1 MSADGMNALEQTN
14 AASPPLEGAAPYR
27 GLSPLSRSAVTS
39 NRIRTWIAL
48 AALAFYAVFVFR
60 TSFTVG
66 GTRYFVLFEDAMIS
80 MRYARHLAEGHGLV
94 WNIGEAPIEGF
105 TNLLWVL
112 WMSVAHTLGLSESKI
127 SLFVMLSGIAILLAT
142 GLVTA
147 KIARKVSAS
156 PWVPVGV
163 LAATLF
169 DYPLVFW
176 TLRGMEVG
184 ALALA
189 VYTLL
194 WLALENE
201 EEFSVPRTVAMGALT
216 SMALLIRSDSVV
228 PVGLISLYGF
238 LTCSRRWL
246 FAAIVGAF
254 AGGAVGGQT
263 MFRRAYFHES
273 LPNTYF
279 LKLYKISTLA
289 RIKRGGFVAL
299 EVLALHLAVPISIV
313 LASLPGVKPSAAW
326 VKAVWSDRA
335 SRRLVLLGMIFTA
348 QVAYATYVGGDAWEW
363 MLYANRYVCVGMPAL
378 IVLVAVLMQRAV
390 ASRPEEGAAPSAL
403 LVSEPSAAPEGSPSA
418 ADASSAALVRAAFA
432 ERFAYCL
439 VACGLLLVALNLLAK
454 QFPEQGI
461 AATIVFSKTPFAA
474 GGAMVLAG
482 LLLRMK
488 DARTGFLEGLAAL
501 ERRLGS
507 QRTVAATAL
516 ILAAIVWL
524 PSHLLPLGRWA
535 AQNAA
540 QYQDEARYTRLGLL
554 IRASTPP
561 DFRIAVAAA
570 GATPYFAER
579 PTEDLLGKNDRHVAK
594 LPPRGVFSPG
604 HDKWDYGYSLGE
616 RGAQLVVEAVD
627 VDEADE
633 RYLKGLGFEELENG
647 MRLRRDASVAR
658 RDLLGTEMVD
668 GTTLAA
674 ALGELGKTL
683 PAAIGMMDF
692 IIVLA
697 FGLVVLGAMRK
708 IGKDGES
715 YADLSPEPPAP
726 PRELDEGQRAAL
738 AGADARAIPTLDG
751 MRGIAVVLVL
761 LFHFAW
767 TFPGDDPTKAV
778 GFVDKL
784 AVQLHA
790 FMWSGWTG
798 VDLFFVLSGYLITRG
813 LVSDSKKPLGTR
825 MKMFWMRRVLRIFP
839 LYYAVV
845 IAGSVATLAFGAQW
859 VPGLPYWLYMQN
871 YTLAFDHEVMRWT
884 AHFWSLAIEEQF
896 YFIWPIV
903 ALTVSRRRLIPLI
916 LSLVVLTVGLRAGLT
931 FKGQDLGLFQRWFAS
946 EPLGLE
952 HGIAKFVYRAT
963 FTRADGLL
971 LGAFVAVTQRE
982 VAHPVAQI
990 WRRLR
995 RPIFVGTAVVLLGL
1009 YVWATGL
1016 NDYDRRVIGVG
1027 YVTLAL
1033 FFASA
1038 VSLCADHVIGER
1050 TRRLLSW
1057 GPIVSCGKV
1066 SYGMYIFHWPL
1077 VVLGVPYLMKWQ
1089 EGQSTLTQMLVS
1101 GGFVVGGIAFIW
1113 VLASLSFKFVESPF
1127 LRLKGKFHD

>member
-1 MSADGMNALEQTN
+1 MSADGMGAMGEADPTTES
-14 AASPPLEGAAPYR
+14 AAPGPGGASPYR
-27 GLSPLSRSAVTS
+27 GDRSSGRGGATS
-39 NRIRTWIAL
+39 HRARTWIAL
-48 AALAFYAVFVFR
+48 TALAFYALFVFR
-60 TSFTVG
+60 TSFTIG

-80 MRYARHLAEGHGLV
+80 MRYARHLADGHGLV
-94 WNIGEAPIEGF
+94 WNIGEPPIEGF

-112 WMSVAHTLGLSESKI
+112 WMSVAHKLGLAESKI
-127 SLFVMLSGIAILLAT
+127 SLFIMLSGVAILLAT
-142 GLVTA
+142 GLVTS
-147 KIARKVSAS
+147 KIARKLTTA
-156 PWVPVGV
+156 PWVPVCV

-184 ALALA
+184 ALTLA

-201 EEFSVPRTVAMGALT
+201 EEFSLPRTLAMGALT

-238 LTCSRRWL
+238 LTCSRRWV
-246 FAAIVGAF
+246 FAAVIGAF

-263 MFRRAYFHES
+263 MFRKAYFHES

-279 LKLYKISTLA
+279 LKLYKISTFA
-289 RIKRGGFVAL
+289 RVKRGAFVAL

-313 LASLPGVKPSAAW
+313 LASLPGVRPSVAW
-326 VKAVWSDRA
+326 VKEVYRDRA
-335 SRRLVLLGMIFTA
+335 ARRLVLLGAIFSA

-363 MLYANRYVCVGMPAL
+363 MLYANRYMCVGMPAL
-378 IVLVAVLMQRAV
+378 ILLVGVLMQRAI
-390 ASRPEEGAAPSAL
+390 
-403 LVSEPSAAPEGSPSA
+403 
-418 ADASSAALVRAAFA
+418 ASSGATAGDCRADDGEAAIFA
-432 ERFAYCL
+432 KRFAYGL
-439 VACGLLLVALNLLAK
+439 SASGLLLIALNLLART
-454 QFPEQGI
+454 FPEQGI

-474 GGAMVLAG
+474 GGAMVLGG

-488 DARTGFLEGLAAL
+488 DARRGVVEGLAAL
-501 ERRLGS
+501 RRRLES
-507 QRTVAATAL
+507 QRTAARAALIVAAL
-516 ILAAIVWL
+516 VWL

-540 QYQDEARYTRLGLL
+540 QYADEARYTRLGLL
-554 IRASTPP
+554 IQASTSP

-570 GATPYFAER
+570 GATPYFAQR

-594 LPPRGVFSPG
+594 LAPRGVFSPG
-604 HDKWDYGYSLGE
+604 HDKWDYDYSLGQ
-616 RGAQLVVEAVD
+616 RDAQLVVEAVD
-627 VDEADE
+627 VNEADE
-633 RYLKGLGFEELENG
+633 QYMKRLGFEELANG
-647 MRLRRDASVAR
+647 MRLREGAKVAR
-658 RDLLGTEMVD
+658 RDLIGREMED
-668 GTTLAA
+668 GDSLAA

-683 PAAIGMMDF
+683 PAAVGVTDF
-692 IIVLA
+692 VVLLA
-697 FGLVVLGAMRK
+697 FGLVIAGATRK
-708 IGKDGES
+708 IAKDGES
-715 YADLSPEPPAP
+715 YAELSPSPPAEP
-726 PRELDEGQRAAL
+726 LDLDEGQRAAL

-751 MRGIAVVLVL
+751 MRGIAVILVLV
-761 LFHFAW
+761 FHFAW
-767 TFPGDDPTKAV
+767 TFPGDDPSAATS
-778 GFVDKL
+778 FVDKV

-813 LVSDSKKPLGTR
+813 LVTDSKRALGTR

-839 LYYAVV
+839 LYYAVIV
-845 IAGSVATLAFGAQW
+845 VGTIVTLAFGAQW

-916 LSLVVLTVGLRAGLT
+916 LVLVLFTVALRVGLT
-931 FKGQDLGLFQRWFAS
+931 FKGADIGLFQRWFAD
-946 EPLGLE
+946 EPGGLE
-952 HGIAKFVYRAT
+952 HGIAKLVYRTT

-982 VAHPVAQI
+982 VGHPAAQV

-995 RPIFVGTAVVLLGL
+995 LPIFVGTAFALLGL

-1033 FFASA
+1033 FFASG

-1050 TRRLLSW
+1050 ARRLLSW
-1057 GPIVSCGKV
+1057 GPLVSCGKV

-1077 VVLGVPYLMKWQ
+1077 VVLAVPYLTRWQ
-1089 EGQSTLTQMLVS
+1089 EGRSTLAQMGIS
-1101 GGFVVGGIAFIW
+1101 GAFIVFGLASIW
-1113 VLASLSFKFVESPF
+1113 ALASLSFRFFESPF
-1127 LRLKGKFHD
+1127 LKLKGKFHD

>member
-1 MSADGMNALEQTN
+1 MSADGMGALTENKPATR
-14 AASPPLEGAAPYR
+14 STPLGTDSSIPYR
-27 GLSPLSRSAVTS
+27 GARPAAKALVTS
-39 NRIRTWIAL
+39 NRVRTWIAF
-48 AALAFYAVFVFR
+48 AALAFYAIFVFR
-60 TSFTVG
+60 TSFTVA

-80 MRYARHLAEGHGLV
+80 MRYARHLADGHGLV

-112 WMSVAHTLGLSESKI
+112 WMSVAHMLGLSESKI
-127 SLFVMLSGIAILLAT
+127 SLFIMLSGVAILLAT
-142 GLVTA
+142 GLVA
-147 KIARKVSAS
+147 SKIARKVSTS
-156 PWVPVGV
+156 PWVPVAV

-184 ALALA
+184 ALTLA

-201 EEFSVPRTVAMGALT
+201 EEFSVSRTIAMGVLT

-246 FAAIVGAF
+246 FATVIGAF
-254 AGGAVGGQT
+254 AGGAVGAQT
-263 MFRRAYFHES
+263 VFRRTYFHES

-279 LKLYKISTLA
+279 LKLYKISALD
-289 RIKRGGFVAL
+289 RIKRGAFVAL

-313 LASLPGVKPSAAW
+313 AASLPGVRPTIAW
-326 VKAVWSDRA
+326 VKETWSDRA
-335 SRRLVLLGMIFTA
+335 SRRLVLLGTLFTA

-363 MLYANRYVCVGMPAL
+363 MLYANRYMCVGMPAL
-378 IVLVAVLMQRAV
+378 IVLVAVLMQRALSGNDEERAVFAKRLSYGLV
-390 ASRPEEGAAPSAL
+390 ASGLVL
-403 LVSEPSAAPEGSPSA
+403 L
-418 ADASSAALVRAAFA
+418 
-432 ERFAYCL
+432 
-439 VACGLLLVALNLLAK
+439 GLNVYAK
-454 QFPEQGI
+454 VFPEQGI

-474 GGAMVLAG
+474 GAAMVLG
-482 LLLRMK
+482 GVLFRMK
-488 DARTGFLEGLAAL
+488 DARRGLVEGLAWL
-501 ERRLGS
+501 HTRLGS
-507 QRTVAATAL
+507 QKTVAVAAL
-516 ILAAIVWL
+516 ILTALVWL

-554 IRASTPP
+554 IRESTAP

-570 GATPYFAER
+570 GATPYFAQR
-579 PTEDLLGKNDRHVAK
+579 PTEDLLGKNDRHIAK
-594 LPPRGVFSPG
+594 LAPRGVFSPG
-604 HDKWDYGYSLGE
+604 HDKWDYSYSLGE
-616 RGAQLVVEAVD
+616 RNAQLVVEAVD
-627 VDEADE
+627 VNDADE
-633 RYLKGLGFEELENG
+633 QYMKSLGFEELENG
-647 MRLRRDASVAR
+647 MRLRGEANVAR
-658 RDLLGTEMVD
+658 RDLIGKDMVD
-668 GTTLAA
+668 GSVLAA

-683 PAAIGMMDF
+683 PASFGIMDF
-692 IIVLA
+692 VIVLA
-697 FGLVVLGAMRK
+697 FGLVAAGAMRR

-715 YADLSPEPPAP
+715 YAELSPERPVEPA
-726 PRELDEGQRAAL
+726 ELDEGQKQAL

-751 MRGIAVVLVL
+751 MRGLAVLAVLI
-761 LFHFAW
+761 FHFAW
-767 TFPGDDPTKAV
+767 TFPGDDPSEAHSLI
-778 GFVDKL
+778 DKI

-790 FMWSGWTG
+790 LSWSGWTG

-813 LVSDSKKPLGTR
+813 LVADSKKPLGTR

-845 IAGSVATLAFGAQW
+845 VVGTVVTLAFGAQW

-896 YFIWPIV
+896 YFVWPLV
-903 ALTVSRRRLIPLI
+903 ALTVSRRRLIPTI
-916 LSLVVLTVGLRAGLT
+916 LVLVVMVVGLRAGLT
-931 FKGQDLGLFQRWFAS
+931 FKGENIGLFQQWFAT
-946 EPLGLE
+946 EPGGIQ

-982 VAHPVAQI
+982 VRHPVSQV

-995 RPIFVGTAVVLLGL
+995 MPIFIGTALALAGL
-1009 YVWATGL
+1009 YVLATGL
-1016 NDYDRRVIGVG
+1016 NDYDRRVIGIG

-1038 VSLCADHVIGER
+1038 VSLCADHVIGDR
-1050 TRRLLSW
+1050 SRRFLSW
-1057 GPIVSCGKV
+1057 GPLISCGKV

-1089 EGQSTLTQMLVS
+1089 AGQSTVVQMAIS
-1101 GGFVVGGIAFIW
+1101 TGFIVGGITLIW
-1113 VLASLSFKFVESPF
+1113 MLASLSFRFFESPF
-1127 LRLKGKFHD
+1127 LKLKGKFHD